1 MAPEPV
7 FTLWAFYVPGVGASL
22 RGTIKLTHSPAKSAY
37 QIKGI
42 CSRIGSQTY
51 RAHRAEGAEAAEGNT
66 MKHKHTASTLLAWA
80 GSLMTLSAVLTA
92 LCNNLA
98 YGGILLAA
106 ASCMFSGAYHF
117 RLSETKQG
125 ETEES
130 NHE

>member
-1 MAPEPV
+1 
-7 FTLWAFYVPGVGASL
+7 
-22 RGTIKLTHSPAKSAY
+22 
-37 QIKGI
+37 
-42 CSRIGSQTY
+42 
-51 RAHRAEGAEAAEGNT
+51 

-80 GSLMTLSAVLTA
+80 GGLMTLSAVLTA

-106 ASCMFSGAYHF
+106 ASCMFFGAYHF